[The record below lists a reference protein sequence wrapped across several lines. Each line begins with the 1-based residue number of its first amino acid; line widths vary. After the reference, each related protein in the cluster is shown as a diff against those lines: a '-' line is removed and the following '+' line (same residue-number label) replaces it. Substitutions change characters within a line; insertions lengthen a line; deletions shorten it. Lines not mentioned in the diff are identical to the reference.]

1 MKKFL
6 SMFLV
11 LIMCLSFTACGNNE
25 EASLEAN
32 TGSISESSS
41 STTSEETT
49 EESENSLETSEVTSE
64 IDDGL
69 IEITTDNWQ
78 DYFELGYDLDL
89 DYKDD
94 GVTIDRYLLHPAIV
108 FKEGCD
114 YVVPGEEDTVELIFD
129 AKYEFRY
136 VFLNKNDLT
145 YEIGGICDTH
155 EPDPDTTLDATLYYD
170 DFVDI
175 EDYEGEAYCWLEG
188 TVTYSTSYTEN
199 TSGIPDE
206 ELFYK
211 FSKEEDGVQKYKIT
225 IIQLP
230 VITCIEAKGK
240 LADR

>member
-6 SMFLV
+6 SVILV

-25 EASLEAN
+25 ETSQEAN
-32 TGSISESSS
+32 EGSISESSS
-41 STTSEETT
+41 SSVSEESSLGAESSEET
-49 EESENSLETSEVTSE
+49 SDIASKP
-64 IDDGL
+64 DDST
-69 IEITTDNWQ
+69 IEITLDNWQ
-78 DYFELGYDLDL
+78 DYFEL
-89 DYKDD
+89 DYEFEVKYKED

-155 EPDPDTTLDATLYYD
+155 EPDPDTTLEATLYYD

-175 EDYEGEAYCWLEG
+175 EDYEGKAYWWLEG
-188 TVTYSTSYTEN
+188 TVTHSTSYTEN

-211 FSKEEDGVQKYKIT
+211 FSKEEDGVQKYKIPV
-225 IIQLP
+225 IQLP